1 MKTLITLLFACCFGS
16 AMAQSNLPACFGTD
30 VTRWT
35 ACFGTESTAGDTYIG
50 EFKDGTRHGKGRIHF
65 FFSGF
70 NGDKYVGEF
79 KDDNF
84 NGLGTYFFL
93 ADNQFKGDKY
103 VGEWWNNRYHGQGIF
118 TFANGDKYVGEFEY
132 GNFHGEGIKYLANGK
147 IEESGLWKDGVLV
160 KSKFVDVAV
169 FTNIPKLSNSPP
181 ITTSRLPPSTV
192 AADLP
197 PELKTDVNPTT
208 PEPSELENL
217 RAAAEQA
224 KREKAELE
232 ACPTSA
238 CVRQIGVLN

>member
-1 MKTLITLLFACCFGS
+1 M
-16 AMAQSNLPACFGTD
+16 
-30 VTRWT
+30 
-35 ACFGTESTAGDTYIG
+35 
-50 EFKDGTRHGKGRIHF
+50 
-65 FFSGF
+65 F
-70 NGDKYVGEF
+70 NGH
-79 KDDNF
+79 
-84 NGLGTYFFL
+84 GTYFYL
-93 ADNQFKGDKY
+93 AGPQFKGDKY
-103 VGEWWNNRYHGQGIF
+103 IGEWKNDRYHGQGIF

-224 KREKAELE
+224 LAGAPRSHLPPIPSNARLVG
-232 ACPTSA
+232 AGRIVGFRLGGTVA
-238 CVRQIGVLN
+238 N